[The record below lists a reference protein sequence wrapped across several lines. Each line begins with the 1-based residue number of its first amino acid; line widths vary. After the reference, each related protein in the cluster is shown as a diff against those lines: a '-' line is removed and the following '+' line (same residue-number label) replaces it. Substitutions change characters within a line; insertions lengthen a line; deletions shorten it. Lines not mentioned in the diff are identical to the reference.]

1 MNPKDKDPKDVTISD
16 IYQCLGS
23 IEGKLDS
30 GLMKTNY
37 ALIGLL
43 AAMIGVKILGTDIFL
58 DIATFMQLF
67 AGALSVAVVV
77 LALRNNKNGSK
88 LTPAG
93 WWLLVFVFFTI
104 INTGL
109 VYFRDLGYVNPRYIY
124 INRICLG
131 ISLAMFAWK
140 MLGDHRLIKKRDNQ
154 ETPQVKKGS
163 GKKVISEFVKFLD
176 ISRGK

>member
-1 MNPKDKDPKDVTISD
+1 MTPTKKAQEDVTISD

-37 ALIGLL
+37 ALIGLI
-43 AAMIGVKILGTDIFL
+43 AAMIGIKVLGTDPLL
-58 DIATFMQLF
+58 DIATFIQIF

-77 LALRNNKNGSK
+77 LALRNKSNGSK
-88 LTPAG
+88 LTAAG
-93 WWLLVFVFFTI
+93 WWLLIFVLLLI

-109 VYFRDLGYVNPRYIY
+109 VYFRDLGYLSPRYIY
-124 INRICLG
+124 VNRIALG
-131 ISLAMFAWK
+131 ISMAMFAWK

-154 ETPQVKKGS
+154 EVVKRLS
-163 GKKVISEFVKFLD
+163 LNL
-176 ISRGK
+176 